1 MASTKRLRT
10 YIVALWGFRS
20 ALLLAGLCTLSLGQT
35 PTGVATITTYA
46 GPPDTV
52 DGGQATT
59 QFLDIPV
66 AVRPDNAGGFYVTS
80 GHRVYCVEANG
91 ALRSVDETEK

>member
-10 YIVALWGFRS
+10 CIVALLGFGS
-20 ALLLAGLCTLSLGQT
+20 ALLAGLCTLSLGQT